1 MVSCIECIEIKTILC
16 SDPAQT
22 SPLHTAE
29 GILTAS
35 RYAASDILPEFPV
48 GRSTIKRRYRHV
60 KNFHPDIDSR
70 TVVERNDT
78 HTTTEATLKI

>member
-1 MVSCIECIEIKTILC
+1 MIQLILV
-16 SDPAQT
+16 
-22 SPLHTAE
+22 PLHTAE

-35 RYAASDILPEFPV
+35 RYAASDILSESPV

-78 HTTTEATLKI
+78 HTTTEARLEM